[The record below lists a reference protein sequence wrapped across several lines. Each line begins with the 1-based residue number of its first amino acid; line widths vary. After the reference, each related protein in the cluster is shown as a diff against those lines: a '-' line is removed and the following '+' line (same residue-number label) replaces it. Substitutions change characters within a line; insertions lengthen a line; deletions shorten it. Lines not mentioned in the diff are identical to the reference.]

1 MEEQRRW
8 CQQKQEDKRR
18 DDLNHELFSGYRR
31 KRSCGNRLKQPAA
44 QHKEAR
50 QAKNDKYSVIAHPRI
65 VQTEMADMRKHDE
78 NHRESSHRI
87 DILNSLCRHFFCKST
102 EKRRN
107 TVISSKKLAQ
117 LTFFIYFCKVKSR
130 IGIIALLVVAC
141 IIALTCLQAPIV
153 TGSWTKQTIFL
164 WFLNHFHVQA
174 SDAEPSYL
182 LIDDDSGEGV
192 YTIKRLCD
200 EMHTKATFAVIPAR
214 ISPAIGRALS
224 EWQEEGF
231 GIAIHGYNHDDWR
244 GWSFESVQK
253 DIEKSEETLQALGFD
268 ITKIKYVVPP
278 HGGNSKEIREA
289 ISEKGYQM
297 ITSANIL
304 NPDTTV
310 FQYGR
315 LHISRDTDLRLTE
328 RYFRKVKEGNLFII
342 IGTHSSEDD
351 FSLEKTKAVLRKAKE
366 LGLKPI

>member
-1 MEEQRRW
+1 M
-8 CQQKQEDKRR
+8 
-18 DDLNHELFSGYRR
+18 
-31 KRSCGNRLKQPAA
+31 
-44 QHKEAR
+44 
-50 QAKNDKYSVIAHPRI
+50 
-65 VQTEMADMRKHDE
+65 
-78 NHRESSHRI
+78 
-87 DILNSLCRHFFCKST
+87 
-102 EKRRN
+102 
-107 TVISSKKLAQ
+107 
-117 LTFFIYFCKVKSR
+117 TFFIYFCKVKSR

-192 YTIKRLCD
+192 YTIKRLGD
-200 EMHTKATFAVIPAR
+200 KMHTKATFAVIPAK
-214 ISPAIGRALS
+214 ISPARGRALS

-244 GWSFESVQK
+244 SWSFESVQK

-268 ITKIKYVVPP
+268 NTKIKYVVPP
-278 HGGNSKEIREA
+278 HGGNSKEIRKA

-315 LHISRDTDLRLTE
+315 FHISQDTDLRQTE
-328 RYFRKVKEGNLFII
+328 EYLRKVKKGNLFII

-351 FSLEKTKAVLRKAKE
+351 FSLEKTEAVLRKAKE